1 MSKNI
6 SDRCNVSAYVIL
18 DRKHAHV
25 ATVRALYGSGGT
37 VHVEIYNLGDAVDR
51 CLDTAI
57 ATGRVK
63 PEKLPVPDGYYC
75 TTPEVRRHYAAS
87 ELYGYQRGRAGGYGY
102 DKKTAALAGLIVD
115 GHTLADHCGSVPED
129 ENKRQRLLREYAKNH
144 ATRDYD
150 YWRKRA
156 ERIGASWANYDRDS
170 GRYRDLYFR
179 AGLDRLSDMGYSVI
193 FAI

>member
-6 SDRCNVSAYVIL
+6 SDRCNISAYVIL
-18 DRKHAHV
+18 NRKHEHV

-37 VHVEIYNLGDAVDR
+37 VHVEAYNLGDAVGR

-57 ATGRVK
+57 ANGRVK
-63 PEKLPVPDGYYC
+63 SEKLPTAPEYY
-75 TTPEVRRHYAAS
+75 TTPEARRRYAAR
-87 ELYGYQRGRAGGYGY
+87 ELYEYQRGRAGGYGY

-115 GHTLADHCGSVPED
+115 GHTLADHCGRVPED
-129 ENKRQRLLREYAKNH
+129 ENKRKRLLLEYAKNH
-144 ATRDYD
+144 ATRDYE

-156 ERIGASWANYDRDS
+156 ERIGASWANYDHES

-179 AGLDRLSDMGYSVI
+179 AGLDRLSDLGYSVI